1 MDASPRPTP
10 AFRAVLCATDNS
22 VSGIAA
28 RRQAEWIADDEHA
41 VEFVPVRAVTM
52 AAPDELMDR
61 CSGRDL
67 LVIGADADA
76 HALVRQLTIPVL
88 FARWCQTGNDVT
100 DSILVAIG
108 QRGGAAR
115 AAELAGR
122 LARRHRAAVSLVAV
136 PAASHELTRAL
147 ATAGRIVLQTT
158 GSAPRIVGDVT
169 PAWISVP
176 RAAAASQ
183 ASLLVLGIG
192 NDRSERDAASDI
204 ARFARCSVL
213 IVPAPVPARP
223 RRFEQV
229 RARQH
234 ALPV

>member
-1 MDASPRPTP
+1 
-10 AFRAVLCATDNS
+10 
-22 VSGIAA
+22 
-28 RRQAEWIADDEHA
+28 
-41 VEFVPVRAVTM
+41 M

-61 CSGRDL
+61 CAGRDL
-67 LVIGADADA
+67 LVIGADADP

-88 FARWCQTGNDVT
+88 FARWCQSGNEVT
-100 DSILVAIG
+100 DSILVAVG
-108 QRGGAAR
+108 QRGGTAR

-169 PAWISVP
+169 PAWITGP
-176 RAAAASQ
+176 RAVTASQ
-183 ASLLVLGIG
+183 ASLVVLGIG
-192 NDRSERDAASDI
+192 DDGSDRETACDI
-204 ARFARCSVL
+204 ARFAGCSVL
-213 IVPAPVPARP
+213 IVRAPVPARP
-223 RRFEQV
+223 RRFEPV

-234 ALPV
+234 AVPV